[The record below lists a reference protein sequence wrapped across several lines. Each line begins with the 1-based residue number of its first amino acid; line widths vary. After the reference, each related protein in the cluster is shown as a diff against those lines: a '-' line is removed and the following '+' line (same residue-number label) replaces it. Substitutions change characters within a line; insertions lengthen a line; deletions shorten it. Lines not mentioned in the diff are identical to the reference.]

1 MIVKKRGFFL
11 SKKGDATHES
21 AQIML
26 WALFLAVFAF
36 ILFGFVNTV
45 RSGTV
50 FEKNYIA
57 RDLAMVVNTVYASPQ
72 DLVYVYPTN
81 TSLFYVTIKDHKVRV
96 TDVAMEPESVD
107 KIYWYA
113 DENQSMLN
121 IEEPFERVDNLKFIK
136 TQVNDEGDINIV
148 RTVLEF
154 PPVYTIW
161 QNPLLR

>member
-154 PPVYTIW
+154 PPVYT
-161 QNPLLR
+161 